1 MLEPPF
7 PEPADG
13 EIMPIVN
20 ESDLVSVRYRV
31 RDLSK
36 RVGLSL
42 VDETRLVTAVSELS
56 RNCLVYG
63 GGGTAALQQVRGVN
77 RLGVRITLE
86 DRGPGIADIELA
98 MKNGYS
104 TGKGL
109 GLGLPGSRR
118 LVHEFEIQSQLG
130 VGTRVS
136 ILRWKS

>member
-1 MLEPPF
+1 
-7 PEPADG
+7 
-13 EIMPIVN
+13 MPIAN

-86 DRGPGIADIELA
+86 DHGPGIADIDLA